1 MVRAALRR
9 IILLLAGTLIVVSG
23 LSLRSG
29 SCSARRGRSV
39 SLGLTLVGSFLLIS
53 GFFVGNRGPV
63 RVKDDDAPMAGPFV
77 FGNRLVRWA
86 TPSEREETINLSAVF
101 VSVRVHAHPDR
112 PRCRSEVHAFLSN
125 R

>member
-9 IILLLAGTLIVVSG
+9 IIALIAGVVIVVSAISLALG
-23 LSLRSG
+23 LLVGASI
-29 SCSARRGRSV
+29 GRSV

-63 RVKDDDAPMAGPFV
+63 RVKGDDAPLAAPLV

-101 VSVRVHAHPDR
+101 VSVGFTLILIGLAAD
-112 PRCRSEVHAFLSN
+112 PRYTLF
-125 R
+125 

>member
-9 IILLLAGTLIVVSG
+9 IFVLLVGVVIVVSAISLLLG
-23 LSLRSG
+23 LLFG
-29 SCSARRGRSV
+29 AGVARSV
-39 SLGLTLVGSFLLIS
+39 SLGLTVVGCFFLIS

-63 RVKDDDAPMAGPFV
+63 RIKGDDAPLAGPFV

-101 VSVRVHAHPDR
+101 VSAGFALILIGLAAD
-112 PRCRSEVHAFLSN
+112 PRYTLF
-125 R
+125 

>member
-1 MVRAALRR
+1 MVFF
-9 IILLLAGTLIVVSG
+9 AGTVVVVSVVSVLLG
-23 LSLRSG
+23 ALLGASV
-29 SCSARRGRSV
+29 ARSV

-63 RVKDDDAPMAGPFV
+63 RVKGDDAPLAASFI

-101 VSVRVHAHPDR
+101 VSAGFALILIGLAAD
-112 PRCRSEVHAFLSN
+112 PRYTLF
-125 R
+125 